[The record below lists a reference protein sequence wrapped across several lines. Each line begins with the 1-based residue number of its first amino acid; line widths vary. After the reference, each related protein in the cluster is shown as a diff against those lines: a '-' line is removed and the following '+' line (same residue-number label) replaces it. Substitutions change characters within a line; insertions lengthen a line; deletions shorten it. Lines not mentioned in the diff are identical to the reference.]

1 MSWPF
6 EPLPMF
12 GYDVIVADPWA
23 AVSGLPAS
31 RSQCKTVRIVPVL
44 GFKEGSPE
52 YAQCRMAMLQRRD
65 NADAA
70 YRARV
75 SSTLQNFN
83 NTVQNNR
90 VDYSTYNN
98 TPPYSP
104 PRRVTCR
111 QTLGIGNPVV
121 CE

>member
-1 MSWPF
+1 MKLQF
-6 EPLPMF
+6 VFAAALALALVGCF
-12 GYDVIVADPWA
+12 GP
-23 AVSGLPAS
+23 S
-31 RSQCKTVRIVPVL
+31 REQIAMQDGSNCTGM